1 MDGKE
6 FPNPINAD
14 IVKKYYAWGHQ
25 KKDLSELKTRKGGF
39 GKKRKRKKKRF
50 KVKTRK
56 GSLNQKK
63 KWNEKKKEMRGQ
75 VENPKGRLDY
85 EKDT

>member
-6 FPNPINAD
+6 FPGPVNAD
-14 IVKKYYAWGHQ
+14 IVKKYYAWGHR

-39 GKKRKRKKKRF
+39 GRKRKRKKEKNE
-50 KVKTRK
+50 KWKEK
-56 GSLNQKK
+56 WKK
-63 KWNEKKKEMRGQ
+63 KMLGQ

-85 EKDT
+85 EKDI

>member
-6 FPNPINAD
+6 FFAPINAD

-25 KKDLSELKTRKGGF
+25 KKDLSELKTQKGDF
-39 GKKRKRKKKRF
+39 GKKRKRKKF
-50 KVKTRK
+50 KVKTQK
-56 GSLNQKK
+56 GSLNHKK
-63 KWNEKKKEMRGQ
+63 IKKNEKKKMGGQ